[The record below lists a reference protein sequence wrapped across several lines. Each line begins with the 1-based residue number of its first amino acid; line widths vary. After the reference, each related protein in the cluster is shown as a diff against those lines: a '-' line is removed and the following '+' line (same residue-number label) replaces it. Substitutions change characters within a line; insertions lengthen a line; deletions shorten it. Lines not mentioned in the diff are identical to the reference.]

1 MTASDN
7 TASISLIKVGD
18 RKSTSTEVLLL
29 GVDGKL
35 IRQSGGQSLL
45 WREAIFRCSHTL
57 NEETFCSALSK
68 SMYYFLPFSPQQQEI
83 TLVP

>member
-29 GVDGKL
+29 EVDGKL

-45 WREAIFRCSHTL
+45 WREAIFPCNHTL
-57 NEETFCSALSK
+57 NEETFCSALCLK
-68 SMYYFLPFSPQQQEI
+68 ACITFCPFPPSSRR
-83 TLVP
+83 